1 MVWAAF
7 MLEVQVRSLK
17 GNVAAGST
25 AMGFVI
31 TPDVWACYKKGYPN
45 KHVLDYQGWEP
56 GYQGGHGSIL
66 NNKQGNDKSGFHVQ
80 EDQNEA
86 VGCLTGFFFKRPH
99 HIGRGVC
106 ARVRN
111 AVAWKNAHMGPSS
124 RPSFCVSA
132 CAARTL
138 NATGQSRVTLSLR

>member
-31 TPDVWACYKKGYPN
+31 TPDAWACYKKN
-45 KHVLDYQGWEP
+45 SKHILDYQGWEP

-99 HIGRGVC
+99 HIGRGIC

-111 AVAWKNAHMGPSS
+111 AVAWKNAHMGPSFPAGLPFVS
-124 RPSFCVSA
+124 RP
-132 CAARTL
+132 ARASTL